1 MRLKTTTTKS
11 NTTYTIIK
19 DYTNL
24 KGKRSTCVYEALGN
38 LLDACCKERDKTSI
52 VGEWISPFDRGPDI
66 DRDVLIKDKDGN
78 RFVGH
83 RNANYGWMSND
94 DYTQLDVYDLVGWV
108 EIPE

>member
-38 LLDACCKERDKTSI
+38 FDKLVER
-52 VGEWISPFDRGPDI
+52 F
-66 DRDVLIKDKDGN
+66 GN
-78 RFVGH
+78 ENTMEKVQEYIASF
-83 RNANYGWMSND
+83 NKLS
-94 DYTQLDVYDLVGWV
+94 QLA
-108 EIPE
+108 